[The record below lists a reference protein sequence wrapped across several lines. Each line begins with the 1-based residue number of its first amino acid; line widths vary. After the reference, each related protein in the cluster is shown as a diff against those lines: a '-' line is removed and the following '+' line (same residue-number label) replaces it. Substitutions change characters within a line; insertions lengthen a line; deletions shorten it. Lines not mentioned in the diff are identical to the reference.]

1 MWEENQD
8 TLSRTFLFADF
19 TDAMAFIVKVW
30 LLAEKSDHHPTI
42 TNTYTSVRI
51 ELTTHEAGNTVTTRD
66 REMSQIIDSF
76 L

>member
-8 TLSRTFLFADF
+8 TLSRTFLFSDF

-42 TNTYTSVRI
+42 INTYTSVRI
-51 ELTTHEAGNTVTTRD
+51 DLTTHDAGNTVTARD